1 MSRNKLVAAVFCAV
15 VALPGSAFATDS
27 AQLISALERF
37 NDGSGA
43 QQLAIK
49 LAGLVEKAD
58 RPGLNALSKQIQAED
73 GPLLSDLA
81 GVGELGEAEQRKV
94 ALAMRPCQTANVLI
108 RAIAIAIGDGR
119 FQPIVRGG
127 TVMIDGTEV
136 DSNFAK
142 HMWTCELLRQL
153 PHKTSIGSKCLMTG
167 VCKDDPDL

>member
-1 MSRNKLVAAVFCAV
+1 MFRNKLVAAFCAV
-15 VALPGSAFATDS
+15 VTLPAPAFATDS
-27 AQLISALERF
+27 TQMISTLERF

-58 RPGLNALSKQIQAED
+58 WPGLNALSKQIQDED
-73 GPLLSDLA
+73 GPLLSELA
-81 GVGELGEAEQRKV
+81 GVGELGEAEQRKI

-142 HMWTCELLRQL
+142 HMWTCEVLGQL

-167 VCKDDPDL
+167 ACKDDPDL